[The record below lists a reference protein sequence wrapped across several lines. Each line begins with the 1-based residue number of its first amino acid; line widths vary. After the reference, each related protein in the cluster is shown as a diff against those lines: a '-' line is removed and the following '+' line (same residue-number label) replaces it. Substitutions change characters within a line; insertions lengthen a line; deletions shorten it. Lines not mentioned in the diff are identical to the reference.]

1 MKGIPRS
8 HMGSD
13 MKMYLLYSAVVWG
26 VLIIIEVREQLTS
39 WKQLRKL
46 NGVLIMS
53 LFSMLGKSD
62 VGNNRDA
69 IIHFKI
75 TATAVRLLIS

>member
-1 MKGIPRS
+1 
-8 HMGSD
+8 MGSD

-46 NGVLIMS
+46 IGDL
-53 LFSMLGKSD
+53 KSFFPM
-62 VGNNRDA
+62 VGRSDGANNRDT
-69 IIHFKI
+69 ITHYQI
-75 TATAVRLLIS
+75 TAAAMRLLNHNRD